1 MLSTKAGV
9 EEEVGNK
16 VSVSKSIDR
25 DSHVWSL
32 FNFKIWQELY
42 VVRSVVLHQAVPL
55 NSYHLEANTGS

>member
-1 MLSTKAGV
+1 MLSTEAGV

-32 FNFKIWQELY
+32 FDFKIWQELY
-42 VVRSVVLHQAVPL
+42 VVCFVVLFL
-55 NSYHLEANTGS
+55 